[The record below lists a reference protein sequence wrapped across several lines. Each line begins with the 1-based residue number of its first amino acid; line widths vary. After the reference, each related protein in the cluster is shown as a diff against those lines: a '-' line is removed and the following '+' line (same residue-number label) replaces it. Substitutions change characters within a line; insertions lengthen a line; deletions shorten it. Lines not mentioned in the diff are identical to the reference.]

1 MVSVPDFFR
10 GLCCDGALQFFFVL
24 DVLAGGVPA
33 CFFGKGGMCCECCEE
48 GVFGC

>member
-1 MVSVPDFFR
+1 MASVADFSRASALVEVLVLQEPDIR
-10 GLCCDGALQFFFVL
+10 
-24 DVLAGGVPA
+24 AGGVPA